1 MRDIIILEKDWGCL
15 DLSINSRKID
25 FLPRITL
32 SDMTGAFILNVGFLA
47 FTLNLVILDRN
58 MRPANRRA
66 RQERRDGDKRY

>member
-1 MRDIIILEKDWGCL
+1 MRDIVILEKDWGCL
-15 DLSINSRKID
+15 SLSVNSRKID

-66 RQERRDGDKRY
+66 RQERRDSGRRY

>member
-15 DLSINSRKID
+15 GLSINSRKID

-66 RQERRDGDKRY
+66 RQERRDSDRRY